1 MKLHSKHITTLF
13 LALSFWASGQTVV
26 TFTDGNGTPTTSS
39 KCWDASG
46 ITLDGNSSS
55 ADLSYQWYVSN
66 VSSGSGFSK
75 YTGSGSTS
83 ASIGIS
89 SNSVTRYYRR
99 SRIYTSGSTTDS
111 NIAIITIHALPTI
124 SGTLSVCKG
133 LTRTLTGSGE
143 SGTWVSGDTDI
154 LTISSSGVV
163 TGILGGTTT
172 VTYTDGNNCS
182 VSVNFTVNTLPTVNA
197 GADQAICSGES
208 VSLSATV
215 DAGTSFS
222 WNNSVSNN
230 VAFSPS
236 STNTYTVV
244 GVDGNG
250 CIATDEVQ
258 VTVLP
263 LPTISGGSTV
273 CVGTTV
279 TLTGSGTPSTSTP
292 WESSVPAV
300 ASVSSNGVV
309 TGKIG
314 GTTTITYTDVNGC
327 EQTHDVTVNG
337 LPAVNAGT
345 DYSVCEGTQISLSG
359 GGANSYTWDN
369 GVTNGSL
376 FTPTA
381 TATYTVTG
389 SNSNNC
395 SNTDQI
401 TVTVNPVPTISG
413 STTVCEGEDISL
425 SIDINGGTWDS
436 DDDGIA
442 TVNSS
447 GVVTGVGSG
456 TTNIKYTV
464 NGCTDEY
471 SVTVYAK
478 PTISGSLTATA
489 DGNNVT
495 LSATGTAFG
504 TNGWNSSSS
513 AVATISSAG
522 VVTPLTAGN
531 TTITFTNSNG
541 CTVQETFVVSTA
553 PSITSTV
560 SEVCVNGSKHL
571 RPLLLVV
578 LGPPQTEQARG
589 VLDPRASL
597 LHRVRA
603 VYW

>member
-1 MKLHSKHITTLF
+1 MNLNWKHITTLF
-13 LALSFWASGQTVV
+13 LALSFWASGQTLV

-39 KCWDASG
+39 QCWDASG
-46 ITLDGNSSS
+46 ITLDGNTSS

-111 NIAIITIHALPTI
+111 NIATITIHALPTI

-163 TGILGGTTT
+163 TGVSDGITT

-182 VSVNFTVNTLPTVNA
+182 VTVNFTVNALPTVNA
-197 GADQAICSGES
+197 GADQSICLGGS

-215 DAGTSFS
+215 LTGTSFS

-230 VAFSPS
+230 VAFSPA

-292 WESSVPAV
+292 WVSSNTNV
-300 ASVSSNGVV
+300 ASISSNGVV
-309 TGKIG
+309 TGIQA
-314 GTTTITYTDVNGC
+314 GTTTITYADSDGC
-327 EQTHDVTVNG
+327 QQTHDVTVNG

-345 DYSVCEGTQISLSG
+345 DFSVCELSL
-359 GGANSYTWDN
+359 
-369 GVTNGSL
+369 
-376 FTPTA
+376 
-381 TATYTVTG
+381 
-389 SNSNNC
+389 
-395 SNTDQI
+395 I
-401 TVTVNPVPTISG
+401 HI
-413 STTVCEGEDISL
+413 
-425 SIDINGGTWDS
+425 
-436 DDDGIA
+436 
-442 TVNSS
+442 
-447 GVVTGVGSG
+447 
-456 TTNIKYTV
+456 
-464 NGCTDEY
+464 
-471 SVTVYAK
+471 
-478 PTISGSLTATA
+478 
-489 DGNNVT
+489 
-495 LSATGTAFG
+495 
-504 TNGWNSSSS
+504 
-513 AVATISSAG
+513 
-522 VVTPLTAGN
+522 
-531 TTITFTNSNG
+531 
-541 CTVQETFVVSTA
+541 
-553 PSITSTV
+553 
-560 SEVCVNGSKHL
+560 
-571 RPLLLVV
+571 
-578 LGPPQTEQARG
+578 
-589 VLDPRASL
+589 
-597 LHRVRA
+597 
-603 VYW
+603 